1 MQYHLIV
8 PREVSQAVGTFGL
21 GRIALINLFTTLRQ
35 ELGDRGDA
43 YRQNRDPSL
52 PDVRFLFELDVW
64 DHGQL
69 RGFRFAVDDAQ
80 APGFLFVVAAEEI

>member
-8 PREVSQAVGTFGL
+8 PREVSQAIGRFGL
-21 GRIALINLFTTLRQ
+21 GRVALIKLLTTLRQ
-35 ELGDRGDA
+35 ELESHADS

-52 PDVRFLFELDVW
+52 PDVRFLFELTVW
-64 DHGQL
+64 DGGQV

-80 APGFLFVVAAEEI
+80 APGYLFAVTAEEV